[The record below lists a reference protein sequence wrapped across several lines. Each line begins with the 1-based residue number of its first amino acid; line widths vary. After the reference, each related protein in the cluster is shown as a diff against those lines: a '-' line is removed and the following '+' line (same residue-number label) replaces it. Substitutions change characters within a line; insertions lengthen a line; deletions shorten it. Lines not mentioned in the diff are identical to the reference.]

1 MIVELGRAP
10 SKKEPYENLI
20 LGQHELAEVIFR
32 HLGEC
37 GNARVLFG
45 HDVAGI
51 AQDEKGVTVDVDTK
65 DGPKQ
70 FTAAYLVGADGGR
83 SFVRSA
89 VGVSFDGFT
98 WPQQIV
104 ATNVVYPFEKYG
116 YSTGNQIV

>member
-1 MIVELGRAP
+1 MRNK
-10 SKKEPYENLI
+10 KKESLGSI
-20 LGQHELAEVIFR
+20 LFFFPLYIA
-32 HLGEC
+32 
-37 GNARVLFG
+37 NAFG

-51 AQDEKGVTVDVDTK
+51 LQNDKGVTVDVSTK